1 MLFIFVLLL
10 LNYIININEWLA
22 HFTLQYYSIF
32 CFIWQI
38 YDKFL
43 HIFLEGQFN
52 ITNTKYNIS
61 PQYSD

>member
-1 MLFIFVLLL
+1 MTGTFHIT
-10 LNYIININEWLA
+10 I
-22 HFTLQYYSIF
+22 SIF

-38 YDKFL
+38 VNNLEEFL